1 MMKQE
6 SGTSI
11 PRMRTIKEV
20 SAATGISYDAIR
32 KMCLRKE
39 IAHIR
44 CGNKILVNLDL
55 FIEHLNHGHLP
66 EPRTEEKN
74 IANQRIR
81 KAFDETGLPKWKIA
95 DRLGIHYSTLCVWMR
110 HEMPEEKQEKIL
122 RLIREESEQMRKEET
137 SVASIDALA
146 EQNYAAYDPQFQDQ
160 DAYDKDEW
168 LDVMEDAAD
177 HINDAL
183 LTLQRAN
190 EIHEFRGAEK
200 IARLLTEA
208 SSRLEEER

>member
-1 MMKQE
+1 M
-6 SGTSI
+6 T
-11 PRMRTIKEV
+11 
-20 SAATGISYDAIR
+20 
-32 KMCLRKE
+32 
-39 IAHIR
+39 
-44 CGNKILVNLDL
+44 
-55 FIEHLNHGHLP
+55 
-66 EPRTEEKN
+66 
-74 IANQRIR
+74 
-81 KAFDETGLPKWKIA
+81 
-95 DRLGIHYSTLCVWMR
+95 
-110 HEMPEEKQEKIL
+110 
-122 RLIREESEQMRKEET
+122 
-137 SVASIDALA
+137 SIDALA
-146 EQNYAAYDPQFQDQ
+146 EQNYAAYDPQFQDP

>member
-1 MMKQE
+1 M
-6 SGTSI
+6 I
-11 PRMRTIKEV
+11 
-20 SAATGISYDAIR
+20 D
-32 KMCLRKE
+32 
-39 IAHIR
+39 
-44 CGNKILVNLDL
+44 
-55 FIEHLNHGHLP
+55 
-66 EPRTEEKN
+66 N
-74 IANQRIR
+74 I
-81 KAFDETGLPKWKIA
+81 DEARELSSA
-95 DRLGIHYSTLCVWMR
+95 DR
-110 HEMPEEKQEKIL
+110 
-122 RLIREESEQMRKEET
+122 
-137 SVASIDALA
+137 
-146 EQNYAAYDPQFQDQ
+146 DPQFQDP

>member
-1 MMKQE
+1 M
-6 SGTSI
+6 
-11 PRMRTIKEV
+11 
-20 SAATGISYDAIR
+20 IS
-32 KMCLRKE
+32 
-39 IAHIR
+39 
-44 CGNKILVNLDL
+44 
-55 FIEHLNHGHLP
+55 
-66 EPRTEEKN
+66 T
-74 IANQRIR
+74 
-81 KAFDETGLPKWKIA
+81 
-95 DRLGIHYSTLCVWMR
+95 
-110 HEMPEEKQEKIL
+110 
-122 RLIREESEQMRKEET
+122 
-137 SVASIDALA
+137 DALA
-146 EQNYAAYDPQFQDQ
+146 EACYADRDPQYQDP

>member
-1 MMKQE
+1 MIDIDELREQ
-6 SGTSI
+6 
-11 PRMRTIKEV
+11 
-20 SAATGISYDAIR
+20 AT
-32 KMCLRKE
+32 
-39 IAHIR
+39 
-44 CGNKILVNLDL
+44 
-55 FIEHLNHGHLP
+55 
-66 EPRTEEKN
+66 
-74 IANQRIR
+74 
-81 KAFDETGLPKWKIA
+81 A
-95 DRLGIHYSTLCVWMR
+95 DG
-110 HEMPEEKQEKIL
+110 
-122 RLIREESEQMRKEET
+122 
-137 SVASIDALA
+137 
-146 EQNYAAYDPQFQDQ
+146 DPQFQDP